1 MMYAVSVEGGSEQAG
16 GRIAGS
22 VGAVV
27 NNKCITLAHVDVR
40 LVGTVL
46 RCRENG
52 SLRLG
57 TEEVVLRTA
66 VKEVGAGGSLTVRVV
81 RQIAMSRAGEMVEGS
96 VIL

>member
-1 MMYAVSVEGGSEQAG
+1 MMYAVSVEGGSEQTG
-16 GRIAGS
+16 GRIAGP

-27 NNKCITLAHVDVR
+27 NKCITLAHEDVR

-57 TEEVVLRTA
+57 TEEVELRTA